1 MTQTKN
7 QIALALAEL
16 TAKLEDRNYT
26 QKEVNTIRKRMVT
39 PRVKPVVTVETPE
52 IGEVQE
58 LHYCEDCRDYHY

>member
-1 MTQTKN
+1 MTKN
-7 QIALALAEL
+7 ETAIALAEL

-26 QKEVNTIRKRMVT
+26 QREVNAIRKRMVT
-39 PRVKPVVTVETPE
+39 PRVKPVAIPETTPE